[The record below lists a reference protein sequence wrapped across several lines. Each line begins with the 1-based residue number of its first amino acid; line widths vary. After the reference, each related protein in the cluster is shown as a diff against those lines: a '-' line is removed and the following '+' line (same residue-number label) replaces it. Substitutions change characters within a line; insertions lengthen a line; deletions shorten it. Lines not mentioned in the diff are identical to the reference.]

1 MSKKV
6 QLYKNSTW
14 YPSKHALLKKIKSDA
29 LYVEKMYW
37 QLMYPSLLTTDSYIY
52 ID

>member
-1 MSKKV
+1 MSEKV

-14 YPSKHALLKKIKSDA
+14 YPSKHASLKKIKSDD

-37 QLMYPSLLTTDSYIY
+37 QLMYPWLLTTDSFVYM
-52 ID
+52 D